1 MHIYIKWSLCELE
14 SDSRSTFFQPLSTA
28 RTMGASSEVS
38 GESKKHGFTAV
49 STREVDTA
57 AELGSGDGPVDPT
70 EALRVRLVLS
80 ICKLSSTI

>member
-1 MHIYIKWSLCELE
+1 MNWNLTPEVASNLYL
-14 SDSRSTFFQPLSTA
+14 PL

-38 GESKKHGFTAV
+38 DESKKHEFAAV

-57 AELGSGDGPVDPT
+57 AELGSGDGPVDPA